1 MSVSITVEQINLW
14 RQLPSETQNLEFKE
28 AKTQYDTKKLSRYCV
43 AIANE
48 GGGHL
53 ILGVKDK
60 LPREVVGTQAFPDAV
75 DIAGKLFTWVGF
87 RIDIEEINHPDG
99 RILVFIIPARPRG
112 TAYHYEGA
120 YLMRS
125 GEELVPM
132 SEDQLRKIFAEGQPN
147 WLEEIALKNISAQD
161 VVHLL
166 DTQTFFELL
175 NLPYPTDQSG
185 VIGKLISE
193 KLIEKT
199 DVGFNILNI
208 GAILLAKNLKNFSH
222 IQRKATRVIVYKGE
236 SKLETLSDLT
246 GEKGYAVGFIGLVQY
261 VMGKLPQNEI
271 IKNAIRKEVKL
282 VPEVVIRELL
292 ANALIHQ
299 DFEMTGAS
307 PVVEVFSNRI
317 EISNPGEPIVPVERF
332 IDGYQ
337 SRNERLADIMRRFG
351 ICEEKSSG
359 IDRVIESAEILQLP
373 APEFLISHKR
383 TIVVI
388 HGERAFRDMSGSD
401 RVRACY
407 QHCVLQYVL
416 RKQMTN
422 QSLRQRFGVSE
433 GSANII
439 SQIISSAVEQNLIKN
454 DPNAPD
460 SRRYARYIPFWA

>member
-1 MSVSITVEQINLW
+1 MSITVEQINLW

-60 LPREVVGTQAFPDAV
+60 LPREVVGTQAFNDVV

-87 RIDIEEINHPDG
+87 RVDIEEINHPDG
-99 RILVFIIPARPRG
+99 RILVFIIPPRPRG

-185 VIGKLISE
+185 VIEKLISE

>member
-1 MSVSITVEQINLW
+1 MNVSITVEQINLW

-60 LPREVVGTQAFPDAV
+60 LPREVVGTQAFNDVV

-87 RIDIEEINHPDG
+87 RVDIEEINHPDG
-99 RILVFIIPARPRG
+99 RILVFIIPPRPRG

-185 VIGKLISE
+185 VIEKLISE

>member
-1 MSVSITVEQINLW
+1 MSITVEQINLW

-60 LPREVVGTQAFPDAV
+60 LPREVVGTQAFNDVV

-87 RIDIEEINHPDG
+87 RVDIEEINHPDG
-99 RILVFIIPARPRG
+99 RILVFIIPPRPRG

-185 VIGKLISE
+185 VIKKLISE

-271 IKNAIRKEVKL
+271 IKDAIRKEVKL

-307 PVVEVFSNRI
+307 PVVEVFSNRV

>member
-1 MSVSITVEQINLW
+1 MSITVEQINLW

-28 AKTQYDTKKLSRYCV
+28 AKAQYDTRKLSRYCV

-60 LPREVVGTQAFPDAV
+60 LPREVVGTQAFHDV
-75 DIAGKLFTWVGF
+75 VEIAGKLFTWVGF
-87 RIDIEEINHPDG
+87 RVDIEEINHPDG
-99 RILVFIIPARPRG
+99 RILVFIIPPRPRG

-125 GEELVPM
+125 GEELFPM

-161 VVHLL
+161 VVQLL

-175 NLPYPTDQSG
+175 NLPYPTDQLG
-185 VIGKLISE
+185 VIEKLISE

-208 GAILLAKNLKNFSH
+208 GAILLAKNLKNFTH

-271 IKNAIRKEVKL
+271 IKDAIRKEVKL

-307 PVVEVFSNRI
+307 PVVEVFSNRV

-383 TIVVI
+383 TIVII

-401 RVRACY
+401 RIRACY

>member
-1 MSVSITVEQINLW
+1 MSITVEQINLW

>member
-1 MSVSITVEQINLW
+1 MSITVEQINLW

-60 LPREVVGTQAFPDAV
+60 LPREVVGTQAFNDVV

-87 RIDIEEINHPDG
+87 RVDIEEINHPDG
-99 RILVFIIPARPRG
+99 RILVFIIPPRPRG

-388 HGERAFRDMSGSD
+388 HGERAFRAMSGSD